1 MLIIIIINVCQNV
14 DCQNCCYHHQ
24 SLLLH
29 QCDQGSLIT
38 DMLVSC
44 DTWCSGP
51 LLWSMPWM
59 LASEASIP
67 ASGSPPGRIVTSVS
81 SSCASYYRK
90 KFSFQMAFRKFYIY
104 NTLIAHTTP
113 AHFNRE
119 DLYCSLKCYLS
130 TIRPLQVIPVSTQ
143 LQVMSLYLALYI

>member
-1 MLIIIIINVCQNV
+1 MLLSSSI
-14 DCQNCCYHHQ
+14 
-24 SLLLH
+24 SASSSMWSRL
-29 QCDQGSLIT
+29 S

-51 LLWSMPWM
+51 LLRSMPCM
-59 LASEASIP
+59 LASEAGIP

-81 SSCASYYRK
+81 SSCASYYK
-90 KFSFQMAFRKFYIY
+90 KQFSFQLAFRRFYVC
-104 NTLIAHTTP
+104 NTLIVRTTP

-130 TIRPLQVIPVSTQ
+130 TIRPLQVIPVSIQ
-143 LQVMSLYLALYI
+143 LQVMSLYIVVYI